1 MKKFFKAVTLLSA
14 ACAALVFGLLGV
26 AEQTVPDELY
36 VAQGHMPWVGRLCV
50 AAPKEPASQV
60 QLHLADAAPAQA
72 QEYDVEVKLLNL
84 FPVKSSHVTVTQ
96 RSYVIPGGTAFG
108 LRLYTN
114 GVVIVGMDPVE
125 TKEGS
130 VNPAKEAG
138 LKEGDV
144 LISVDGHPVSRN
156 EEVSQIFKGCGGNAL
171 TLRIRRGAEEMEVK
185 FQPACSASDG
195 KFRAGLWIR
204 DSSAGVGTLTF
215 YDPESRVFA
224 GLGHAICDVDTGEE
238 MPLLAGDI
246 VEAHINGCYKGSK
259 GAAGELCGVFGSKV
273 MGTLTVNGNT
283 GVYGFMNSTSA
294 LTGKPVPVALRQE
307 VKTGPAQII
316 STVEGD
322 TPRYYDVE
330 ITKIYSGS
338 GDQGKNMIVEVTD
351 PELIEK
357 TGGIVQGMSGSPILQ
372 NGMLVGAV
380 THVFVNNPLQ
390 GYAIFADTML
400 ETAEN
405 TASQPEKK
413 AS

>member
-1 MKKFFKAVTLLSA
+1 MRRFLKALTLLGF
-14 ACAALVFGLLGV
+14 ACAALIFGLLGF
-26 AEQTVPDELY
+26 AERTVPDELY
-36 VAQGHMPWVGRLCV
+36 VAQDRSPWVGELCV
-50 AAPKEPASQV
+50 ATPEDQAPQV
-60 QLHLADAAPAQA
+60 QLRLQGNTAVQA
-72 QEYDVEVKLLNL
+72 QGYDVEVKLLNL
-84 FPVKSSHVTVTQ
+84 FPVKNSHVTVTQ
-96 RSYVIPGGTAFG
+96 RHYVVPGGIPFG

-114 GVVIVGMDPVE
+114 GVVIVGMDSVE
-125 TKEGS
+125 TREGN

-144 LISVDGHPVSRN
+144 IVSMDGQSVSRN
-156 EEVSQIFKGCGGNAL
+156 EDVSRIFRGCGGHAL
-171 TLRIRRGAEEMEVK
+171 QLRIRRGTQEMDVK

-204 DSSAGVGTLTF
+204 DSSAGVGMLTF
-215 YDPESRVFA
+215 YDPESRIFA

-246 VEAHINGCYKGSK
+246 VDAHINGCYKGTK

-283 GVYGFMNSTSA
+283 GVYGFMNASSA
-294 LTGKPVPVALRQE
+294 LTGKAVPVALRYE

-316 STVEGD
+316 ATVDGKA
-322 TPRYYDVE
+322 PQYYDVE
-330 ITKIYSGS
+330 ITKIYSGP
-338 GDQGKNMIVEVTD
+338 DTQVKNMIVEVTD
-351 PELIEK
+351 EALIQK

-390 GYAIFADTML
+390 GYGIFAENML
-400 ETAEN
+400 HTAEN
-405 TASQPEKK
+405 VVATQEKK

>member
-1 MKKFFKAVTLLSA
+1 MRKVLKVLSVFGLACSAVI
-14 ACAALVFGLLGV
+14 FGLLGF
-26 AEQTVPDELY
+26 AERTVPDELY
-36 VAQGHMPWVGRLCV
+36 VTQGRLPWVGELCV
-50 AAPKEPASQV
+50 ATPEEQAPQV
-60 QLHLADAAPAQA
+60 QLHMQGNTAVQA
-72 QEYDVEVKLLNL
+72 QGYDVEVKLLNL
-84 FPVKSSHVTVTQ
+84 FPVKNSHVTVTQ
-96 RSYVIPGGTAFG
+96 RRYVVPGGTAFG

-130 VNPAKEAG
+130 VNPAKDAG

-144 LISVDGHPVSRN
+144 LLSMNGQPVSRN
-156 EEVSQIFKGCGGNAL
+156 EDVSRIFRGCGGKAL
-171 TLRIRRGAEEMEVK
+171 QLRIRRGQQELDVK

-215 YDPESRVFA
+215 YEPDSRVFA
-224 GLGHAICDVDTGEE
+224 GLGHAICDVDTGGE

-246 VEAHINGCYKGSK
+246 VNAQINGCYKGSK
-259 GAAGELCGVFGSKV
+259 GAAGELCGVFGNRV
-273 MGTLTVNGNT
+273 MGTLAVNGNT
-283 GVYGFMNSTSA
+283 GVYGVMNASSA
-294 LTGKPVPVALRQE
+294 LNGKAVPVALRQE

-316 STVEGD
+316 STVDGKE
-322 TPRYYDVE
+322 PRYYDVE

-338 GDQGKNMIVEVTD
+338 DTQVKNMIVEVTD
-351 PELIEK
+351 EALIEK

-390 GYAIFADTML
+390 GYGIFAENML
-400 ETAEN
+400 HTAESVAAAQEKL
-405 TASQPEKK
+405 AS
-413 AS
+413 

>member
-60 QLHLADAAPAQA
+60 QLHLANAAPAQA

>member
-60 QLHLADAAPAQA
+60 QLHFADAAPAQA

>member
-60 QLHLADAAPAQA
+60 QLHLADTAPAQA

>member
-1 MKKFFKAVTLLSA
+1 MRKFLKALTLLGF
-14 ACAALVFGLLGV
+14 ACATVIFGLLGF
-26 AEQTVPDELY
+26 ADRTVPDELY
-36 VAQGHMPWVGRLCV
+36 VAQDRSPWFGELCV
-50 AAPKEPASQV
+50 ATPEDPTPQV
-60 QLHLADAAPAQA
+60 QLHVQDNAAVQPQG
-72 QEYDVEVKLLNL
+72 YDVEVRLLNL
-84 FPVKSSHVTVTQ
+84 FPVKNSHVTVTQ
-96 RSYVIPGGTAFG
+96 RRYVVPGGTAFG

-114 GVVIVGMDPVE
+114 GVVIVGMDPVA

-130 VNPAKEAG
+130 VNPAKDAG

-144 LISVDGHPVSRN
+144 IVSMDGQSVSRN
-156 EEVSQIFKGCGGNAL
+156 EDVSRIFRGCGGRAL
-171 TLRIRRGAEEMEVK
+171 QLRIRRGTQELNVS

-215 YDPESRVFA
+215 YEPESRVFA

-246 VEAHINGCYKGSK
+246 VDAHINGCYKGSK
-259 GAAGELCGVFGSKV
+259 GAAGELCGVFGSRV

-283 GVYGFMNSTSA
+283 GVYGIMNPSSA
-294 LTGKPVPVALRQE
+294 LDGKAVPVALRQE

-316 STVEGD
+316 STVDGKS
-322 TPRYYDVE
+322 PQYYDVE
-330 ITKIYSGS
+330 ITKIYSGP
-338 GDQGKNMIVEVTD
+338 DNQVKNMIVEVTD
-351 PELIEK
+351 DALIQK

-390 GYAIFADTML
+390 GYGIFAENML
-400 ETAEN
+400 HTAESV
-405 TASQPEKK
+405 AVAQEKK

>member
-1 MKKFFKAVTLLSA
+1 MRKFLKALTLLGF
-14 ACAALVFGLLGV
+14 ACATVIFGLLGF
-26 AEQTVPDELY
+26 ADRTVPDELY
-36 VAQGHMPWVGRLCV
+36 VAQDRSPWFGELCV
-50 AAPKEPASQV
+50 ASPEDPTPQV
-60 QLHLADAAPAQA
+60 QLHVQDNAAVQPQG
-72 QEYDVEVKLLNL
+72 YDVEVRLLNL
-84 FPVKSSHVTVTQ
+84 FPVKNSHVTVTQ
-96 RSYVIPGGTAFG
+96 RRYVVPGGTAFG

-130 VNPAKEAG
+130 VNPAKDAG

-144 LISVDGHPVSRN
+144 IVSMDGQSVSRN
-156 EEVSQIFKGCGGNAL
+156 EDVSRIFRGCGGRAL
-171 TLRIRRGAEEMEVK
+171 QLRIRRGTQELNVS

-215 YDPESRVFA
+215 YEPESRVFA

-246 VEAHINGCYKGSK
+246 VDAHINGCYKGSK
-259 GAAGELCGVFGSKV
+259 GVAGELCGVFGSRV

-283 GVYGFMNSTSA
+283 GVYGIMNPSSA
-294 LTGKPVPVALRQE
+294 LAGKAVPVALRQE

-316 STVEGD
+316 STVDGKS
-322 TPRYYDVE
+322 PQYYDVE
-330 ITKIYSGS
+330 ITKIYSGP
-338 GDQGKNMIVEVTD
+338 DNQVKNMIVEVTD
-351 PELIEK
+351 DALIQK

-390 GYAIFADTML
+390 GYGIFAENML
-400 ETAEN
+400 HTAEN
-405 TASQPEKK
+405 VAAAQEKK